1 MKKIL
6 YNIKLLYYLYS
17 KYPILVDKQNKGEI
31 DYDFSEREKAN
42 YTLFRNFFSYI
53 TVNYRLDNLLFVLHP
68 DMDKEI
74 VSLMNEYNLKI
85 ILLDSKGDK
94 KWEIGNGDKHWSCY
108 GHNRVSKQ
116 VGDYLSEILNQ

>member
-1 MKKIL
+1 
-6 YNIKLLYYLYS
+6 
-17 KYPILVDKQNKGEI
+17 
-31 DYDFSEREKAN
+31 
-42 YTLFRNFFSYI
+42 
-53 TVNYRLDNLLFVLHP
+53 
-68 DMDKEI
+68 MDKEI